1 MRTSVLPVPG
11 IPALLGVAVLLLI
24 AGCGGSQTK
33 PSTVSGKVSYKGTP
47 LTFGTIEFHGPAGK
61 KSAASIDPD
70 GSFRMVDAPIGEN
83 TVVVKVPDSVPK
95 PPPGTPDMPV
105 ANVQPV
111 PIPPQYA
118 DPARSGV
125 KQTIAA
131 GSSTV
136 TIDLK

>member
-1 MRTSVLPVPG
+1 MVLSLLPFRGMPG
-11 IPALLGVAVLLLI
+11 LIGMAVLFLI
-24 AGCGGSQTK
+24 AGCGGTQPK
-33 PSTVSGKVSYKGTP
+33 PATVSGKVSYKGVP

-70 GSFRMVDAPIGEN
+70 GSFRMVDAPIGDN
-83 TVVVKVPDSVPK
+83 TVVVKVPDSLPK

-105 ANVQPV
+105 VNVKLV
-111 PIPPQYA
+111 PIPAQYA